1 MTVEQQKQISALL
14 NEIARTLDVTKAE
27 YNAITTHSSMA
38 SSLRLKWIYD
48 EICMYLDKYKGGR
61 H

>member
-27 YNAITTHSSMA
+27 YNAITTSYQA
-38 SSLRLKWIYD
+38 V
-48 EICMYLDKYKGGR
+48 G
-61 H
+61 